1 MKVTT
6 SDRLKSLMEERRLKQ
21 VDILNLSLPY
31 CKKYNIKMNKSDI
44 SQYVSGKVELRQE
57 KSVLLGM
64 ALNVSEAWLMGFDVS
79 PTRKDSLKA
88 AQGDIDILG
97 KFSLLNE
104 RDKETILD
112 MIDVMLSKKER
123 SGVSPTSQEKV

>member
-44 SQYVSGKVELRQE
+44 SQYVSGKVEPSQE
-57 KSVLLGM
+57 KLVILGM

-79 PTRKDSLKA
+79 PVRKDNQKEA
-88 AQGDIDILG
+88 NEDID
-97 KFSLLNE
+97 LLWKISMLDK
-104 RDKETILD
+104 RDKETIRD
-112 MIDVMLSKKER
+112 MIDVMLSRKEKK
-123 SGVSPTSQEKV
+123 